1 MPPLICDYAHDL
13 DSDSQNTRMTATDN
27 TRKETRFCPYCGM
40 SSFELS
46 GEEGEFV
53 YCEYCG
59 IDVGVRELIP

>member
-1 MPPLICDYAHDL
+1 MAV
-13 DSDSQNTRMTATDN
+13 TDN

-59 IDVGVRELIP
+59 IDVEIQELIP